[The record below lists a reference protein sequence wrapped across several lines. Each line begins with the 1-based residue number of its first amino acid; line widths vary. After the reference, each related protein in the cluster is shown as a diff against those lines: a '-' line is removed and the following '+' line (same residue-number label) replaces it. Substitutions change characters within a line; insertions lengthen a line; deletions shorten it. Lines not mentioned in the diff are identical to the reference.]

1 MKDMYVIYGSGP
13 SGKSYFVNNIIYDEN
28 IDKIVYSQI
37 SNLTFCEKNTNEKY
51 YYRNLIIDDFKT
63 GSKVN
68 CEVTRDTLINN
79 IDNFDNL
86 FIVCH
91 TYTDYLKD
99 ELIRPIIRYL
109 HENKNFI
116 LHVHI
121 LDFANGN
128 NFNSKL
134 TYTSVPTVR

>member
-13 SGKSYFVNNIIYDEN
+13 CGKSYFVNNIIYDEN
-28 IDKIVYSQI
+28 IDKLEYTTITDLDFFQ
-37 SNLTFCEKNTNEKY
+37 KNSNEKF
-51 YYRNLIIDDFKT
+51 YYRNLIIDDFRT
-63 GSKVN
+63 GSLFD
-68 CEVTRDTLINN
+68 CEKTKGILINN

-86 FIVCH
+86 FIVCSR
-91 TYTDYLKD
+91 YTDYLKD
-99 ELIRPIIRYL
+99 GLIRPIIRYL

-121 LDFANGN
+121 LDFGSGN

>member
-28 IDKIVYSQI
+28 IDKLEYSQI
-37 SNLTFCEKNTNEKY
+37 SDLTFFKKYNNEKY
-51 YYRNLIIDDFKT
+51 YYRNLIIDDFNNR
-63 GSKVN
+63 SRVD

-86 FIVCH
+86 FIVCNV
-91 TYTDYLKD
+91 YTNYLRD
-99 ELIRPIIRYL
+99 ELIRPIIKYL

-134 TYTSVPTVR
+134 TYTSVQTVR